1 MASQIAFGKHYADTQ
16 ALKLDVAT
24 MFRQQGRGFCAGKG
38 GGGRRK
44 KYLWNAFKEEC
55 KAEVRA
61 VKQSSGEF
69 KVTHLVSEHNE
80 CSGGPARA
88 SSAALAGLANAALG
102 SNPTMKTTDLKRSLE
117 QESGLK
123 TSYSAANRMKL
134 KATRASEAQ
143 LKHSYCVLA
152 SYCQQLV
159 KDSPGSVAVVQV
171 CV

>member
-1 MASQIAFGKHYADTQ
+1 MASQIALGKHYTDTQ

-24 MFRQQGRGFCAGKG
+24 RFRQQGRGFCAGKG
-38 GGGRRK
+38 GGGRQK
-44 KYLWNAFKEEC
+44 KYLCNAFKEGC

-61 VKQSSGEF
+61 VKQSSDEF

-102 SNPTMKTTDLKRSLE
+102 SNPTMKTTDLKKSLE
-117 QESGLK
+117 KESGLK

-134 KATRASEAQ
+134 KATRASEA
-143 LKHSYCVLA
+143 LVLPSA
-152 SYCQQLV
+152 S
-159 KDSPGSVAVVQV
+159 SGWRRSS
-171 CV
+171 

>member
-1 MASQIAFGKHYADTQ
+1 M
-16 ALKLDVAT
+16 
-24 MFRQQGRGFCAGKG
+24 
-38 GGGRRK
+38 
-44 KYLWNAFKEEC
+44 
-55 KAEVRA
+55 
-61 VKQSSGEF
+61 KQSSGEF

-80 CSGGPARA
+80 CSGSPARA
-88 SSAALAGLANAALG
+88 SSAALAALGNAALG

-171 CV
+171 LSLIHI